1 MSGSKGGLWVNPDE
15 KWNRSGLL
23 GILRACSKLRCPA
36 ADNSAGYTFYSE
48 IIAARPQKRNLNK
61 SRKQGLADEDQRE
74 DFMSATTAY
83 PNYSP
88 GLEGVIGGITT
99 ISDIVSETSTL
110 IYRGYDVHD
119 LASKGSFEQTAY
131 LLLYGHLPNRA
142 ELTDFTN
149 TLAVQRKVP
158 NEVYS
163 ALKQLPKDTH
173 PMDIA
178 KVGFAVAAPFD
189 PDYDAPATD
198 QAANLRKAIRI
209 LAIASTIVG
218 NGHRIR
224 IGKDPIEPKTEHT
237 IAENFLHLMT
247 GEAPNPETAH
257 VLDSSLTLYAEHGY
271 NASTFACRVTV
282 ATLSDIYSGIVS
294 GIGTLRGPLHGGAN
308 EEAMR
313 MLQEIGSPENA
324 EAWIRDA
331 LANKK
336 KIMGFGHREYKKR
349 DPRAIYLTKVAKEL
363 AVKKGVEKWSKIAD
377 TLEHVMESEKGI
389 YPNVDFPA
397 AYAYFALDIPID
409 LYTPIFVIA
418 RVSGWSAHVL
428 EQLAN
433 NRLIRPSCIYEGPRS
448 ATWIPV
454 DER

>member
-1 MSGSKGGLWVNPDE
+1 
-15 KWNRSGLL
+15 
-23 GILRACSKLRCPA
+23 
-36 ADNSAGYTFYSE
+36 
-48 IIAARPQKRNLNK
+48 
-61 SRKQGLADEDQRE
+61 
-74 DFMSATTAY
+74 MSATTY

-88 GLEGVIGGITT
+88 GLEGVIAGIST
-99 ISDIVSETSTL
+99 ISDISSEESKL

-131 LLLYGHLPNRA
+131 LLLYGKLPNRSELDEFTKTLKA
-142 ELTDFTN
+142 E
-149 TLAVQRKVP
+149 REVP
-158 NEVYS
+158 NKVYD
-163 ALKQLPKDTH
+163 ALKALPKDTH

-189 PDYDAPATD
+189 PDYAAPATD
-198 QAANLRKAIRI
+198 QQANLRKAVRI
-209 LAIASTIVG
+209 VAKASTIIG

-224 IGKDPIEPKTEHT
+224 QGQDPLQPKKDHT
-237 IAENFLHLMT
+237 IAQNFLYLMS
-247 GEAPNPETAH
+247 GEEPDEQTAH
-257 VLDSSLTLYAEHGY
+257 VLDSSLTLYAEHGF

-282 ATLSDIYSGIVS
+282 ATLSDIYSGIVT

-308 EEAMR
+308 EEAMK
-313 MLQEIGSPENA
+313 MILEIGTPENA

-349 DPRAIYLTKVAKEL
+349 DPRAIYMTKVGKEL
-363 AVKKGVEKWSKIAD
+363 CKQKGQEQWSKIAD
-377 TLEHVMESEKGI
+377 ILENVMETEKGI

-397 AYAYFALDIPID
+397 AYAYYVLGFPID
-409 LYTPIFVIA
+409 LYTPIFVMA

-433 NRLIRPSCIYEGPRS
+433 NRLIRPACIYEGPRNQ
-448 ATWIPV
+448 TWTPV